1 MRMMVRFRGPSPE
14 DIRRKLELMPQE
26 VRGQALRDAVLEG
39 AEVIRE
45 QAVANARAIQRTG
58 TLAGDIHA
66 EIDER
71 RTRDTQATAVIGPG
85 KRGWYGRLVEFGHD
99 IVVGGRKRSKKKP
112 AGTVVGHVPPKPWLR
127 PAGDAKRQE
136 AEQRTIQALQ
146 RRLERVW
153 RRRG

>member
-1 MRMMVRFRGPSPE
+1 MRMTVRFRGPSPE
-14 DIRRKLELMPQE
+14 DIRRRLELMPQE
-26 VRGQALRDAVLEG
+26 VRGQTLRGAVLEG
-39 AEVIRE
+39 AEVIRA
-45 QAVANARAIQRTG
+45 QAEANARAIQRTG

-71 RTRDTQATAVIGPG
+71 KSTDTRATAVVGPG
-85 KRGWYGRLVEFGHD
+85 KEGWYGRLVEFGHD
-99 IVVGGRKRSKKKP
+99 IVVGGRKRAKKTP

-127 PAGDAKRQE
+127 PAGDAKRAE
-136 AEQRTIQALQ
+136 AEQRTIQVLQ